1 MKCCTTGTFTGGTLF
16 SPLPEGGLLHRETGV
31 FTWHGVARPAER
43 TLRFLPGPE
52 PGTADVRFADGR
64 PFHGLDLT
72 SGRHVADHPC
82 VADLY
87 RGEFTVGGADR
98 WRRRFHRQ
106 RLGQLVELGERALGR
121 AVIVREAEVAAQLQ
135 ATGVERMDLVPGT
148 AALVEG
154 AHPGIAATHEIVA
167 ALVEQAHPVQ
177 VVLRGVVAVQAVQL
191 QLVAGE
197 QAQAAVG
204 HGLHH
209 VGQQRRGAVALQVLA
224 HRGDAAADADVTA
237 AGGILRAPHR

>member
-1 MKCCTTGTFTGGTLF
+1 MGEFWPVRDVLAYLAGNWRVERSVRDLGDGATGTFSGGTLF

-87 RGEFTVGGADR
+87 RGEFTVGGAGR
-98 WRRRFHRQ
+98 WRTVWRVGGPAKD
-106 RLGQLVELGERALGR
+106 LLLVTEYT
-121 AVIVREAEVAAQLQ
+121 RES
-135 ATGVERMDLVPGT
+135 
-148 AALVEG
+148 
-154 AHPGIAATHEIVA
+154 
-167 ALVEQAHPVQ
+167 
-177 VVLRGVVAVQAVQL
+177 RGP
-191 QLVAGE
+191 
-197 QAQAAVG
+197 
-204 HGLHH
+204 
-209 VGQQRRGAVALQVLA
+209 
-224 HRGDAAADADVTA
+224 AD
-237 AGGILRAPHR
+237 GSPRE